1 VSVECVQIG
10 FTYEVCQIS
19 GVKNRFS
26 ILRNYSISL
35 SMLIVLNSEVKSLAL
50 LIITLYYINGLNAL
64 VEYRLVK
71 LFLQV
76 L

>member
-1 VSVECVQIG
+1 
-10 FTYEVCQIS
+10 
-19 GVKNRFS
+19 
-26 ILRNYSISL
+26 
-35 SMLIVLNSEVKSLAL
+35 MLIVLNSEVKSLAL

>member
-19 GVKNRFS
+19 GLKNRFS

-35 SMLIVLNSEVKSLAL
+35 LMLIVLNSEVKSLAL
-50 LIITLYYINGLNAL
+50 VIITLYYIDC
-64 VEYRLVK
+64 
-71 LFLQV
+71 
-76 L
+76 